1 MATAAGGASVVL
13 LHGLLRSA
21 FSMAVLAHDLARA
34 GYRVS
39 NVGYPSRP
47 HDVAGLVERYV
58 RPAIEGCDPARP
70 VHVVTHS
77 LGGIL
82 IRGYLQS
89 NRLPA
94 GSRIVM
100 LAPPNHGS
108 EVADFVRDWPLYR
121 WLMGRVGQ
129 QLGTGPDGIVK
140 RLQPVQE
147 EVGVIAA
154 NRSLQPWF
162 SRLFDGPNDGMV
174 SVESTRLPE
183 MRDFIVV
190 DDTHTLLMFDRE
202 VRRQVRHFL
211 AEGSFRHGTAG

>member
-1 MATAAGGASVVL
+1 MAGVAHRRSVVL

-21 FSMAVLAHDLARA
+21 YSMGLLAHDLARS
-34 GYRVS
+34 GYRVC

-47 HDVAGLVERYV
+47 YDVAGLVERYV
-58 RPAIEGCDPARP
+58 QPAVEGCGTQGP

-82 IRGYLQS
+82 VRFYLQS
-89 NRLPA
+89 KRLPA

-108 EVADFVRDWPLYR
+108 EVADFIRDWPIYR
-121 WLMGRVGQ
+121 WMMGQVGQ
-129 QLGTGPDGIVK
+129 QLGTGPDAIFR
-140 RLQPVQE
+140 RLRPVRE

-154 NRSLQPWF
+154 QRTVQPWF
-162 SRLFDGPNDGMV
+162 SRLFDGANDGVV
-174 SVESTRLPE
+174 SVESARLDE

-190 DDTHTLLMFDRE
+190 DHSHTLLMFSRE
-202 VRRQVRHFL
+202 VREQVQHFL
-211 AEGSFRHGTAG
+211 DTGMFRH

>member
-1 MATAAGGASVVL
+1 MTAGSPGAASVVL

-21 FSMAVLAHDLARA
+21 FSMAVLAHDLAKA
-34 GYRVS
+34 GYRVL

-47 HDVAGLVERYV
+47 HDVDGLVERYV
-58 RPAIEGCDPARP
+58 RPAIQACEAARP

-89 NRLPA
+89 NRLPP

-100 LAPPNHGS
+100 LAPPNQGS

-129 QLGTGPDGIVK
+129 QLGTGPEGIA
-140 RLQPVQE
+140 RQLQPIQE

-190 DDTHTLLMFDRE
+190 PDTHTLLMFDRE
-202 VRRQVRHFL
+202 VREQVRHFL
-211 AEGSFRHGTAG
+211 AEGSFRH

>member
-1 MATAAGGASVVL
+1 MMADASGATSVVL

-21 FSMAVLAHDLARA
+21 FSMALLARDLAMA
-34 GYRVS
+34 GYRVQ

-47 HDVAGLVERYV
+47 HGVAVLVERYV
-58 RPAIEGCDPARP
+58 QPALQACDTARP

-82 IRGYLQS
+82 IRAYLQS
-89 NRLPA
+89 NRLPP

-121 WLMGRVGQ
+121 WLMGQVGQ
-129 QLGTGPDGIVK
+129 QLGTGPNGIAQQ
-140 RLQPVQE
+140 LQPIQE
-147 EVGVIAA
+147 QVGVIAA

-190 DDTHTLLMFDRE
+190 PNTHTLLMFDRQ
-202 VRRQVRHFL
+202 VRAQVRHFL
-211 AEGSFRHGTAG
+211 AEGRFRH

>member
-1 MATAAGGASVVL
+1 VNGPGDPAAWVVL

-21 FSMAVLAHDLARA
+21 YSMGLLAHGLAAA
-34 GYRVS
+34 GYRVR

-47 HDVAGLVERYV
+47 YDVAGLVERFL
-58 RPAIEGCDPARP
+58 RPAIEGCGADRP

-82 IRGYLQS
+82 IRFWLQS
-89 NRLPA
+89 HRLPP

-108 EVADFVRDWPLYR
+108 EVADLVRDWPVYR
-121 WLMGRVGQ
+121 WLMGAVGQ
-129 QLGTGPDGIVK
+129 QLGTGPDGIV
-140 RLQPVQE
+140 RQLRPIDE

-154 NRSLQPWF
+154 QGSIQPWF
-162 SRLFDGPNDGMV
+162 SPLFRGANDGVV
-174 SVESTRLPE
+174 SVESTRLDE

-190 DDTHTLLMFDRE
+190 DHSHTLMMFSRE
-202 VRRQVRHFL
+202 VREQVRRFL
-211 AEGSFRHGTAG
+211 AEGRFRH